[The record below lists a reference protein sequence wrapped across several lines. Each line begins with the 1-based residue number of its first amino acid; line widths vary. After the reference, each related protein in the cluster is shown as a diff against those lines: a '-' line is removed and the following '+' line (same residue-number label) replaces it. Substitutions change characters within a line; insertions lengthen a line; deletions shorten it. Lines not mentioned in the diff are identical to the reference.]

1 MLRVISGVVTGFI
14 TWMVVWIGIEKI
26 LSGIFPVAYGVPQKA
41 FEMAIKNGGAFTP
54 DSTLLLSHI
63 VIVTVVAALS
73 GFVAS
78 KVASG
83 SQRAPMVLAFVLL
96 AVGVMKAAMTWSLVP
111 IWYHIAFTAIL
122 VPMTI
127 LGGRWNSRPSTN

>member
-26 LSGIFPVAYGVPQKA
+26 LSAIFPVAYGAPQKA

-54 DSTLLLSHI
+54 DTTLLLCHV
-63 VIVTVVAALS
+63 VIVVFVAALS
-73 GFVAS
+73 GFVAT

-83 SQRAPMVLAFVLL
+83 SQRAPMVLGVVLL
-96 AVGVMKAAMTWSLVP
+96 AIGVMKAAMTWTPVP

-122 VPMTI
+122 LPMTI
-127 LGGRWNSRPSTN
+127 VGGKMGAGGRAS